1 MNKIILASASRIKLN
16 VVQNVIG
23 ALGNAGEFEI
33 IPVALEKEGRET
45 NGEVEL
51 EEQLSNALNECR
63 KQYPDASYYISME
76 GGVAER
82 KDGLHE
88 LAMVLASKGDSNA
101 VVRSDAVSFPIP
113 EKIAVKV
120 RAGMPF
126 AQAVEA
132 VEAVTSVFGI
142 KEGGGFIGMLTNNI
156 VTKEDLYFQPASVVL
171 ARLFR
176 NDDLYEKQN

>member
-1 MNKIILASASRIKLN
+1 MNTIILASASRIKLN
-16 VVQNVIG
+16 VVQNVIST
-23 ALGNAGEFEI
+23 LGSAGEFEI
-33 IPVALEKEGRET
+33 IPVALEKEGREP

-51 EEQLSNALNECR
+51 ENQLSSALSECR
-63 KQYPDASYYISME
+63 KQYPDASYYIAME
-76 GGVAER
+76 GGVLER

-88 LAMVLASKGDSNA
+88 LAMVLGSKGKDANT
-101 VVRSDAVSFPIP
+101 VRSDAVSFPIP

-132 VEAVTSVFGI
+132 VTRVFGI

-171 ARLFR
+171 SRLFR
-176 NDDLYEKQN
+176 DDDLYEK

>member
-33 IPVALEKEGRET
+33 IPVALEKEGREP

-63 KQYPDASYYISME
+63 KQYPNASYYIAME
-76 GGVAER
+76 GGVTER

-88 LAMVLASKGDSNA
+88 LAMVLASKGGSNA

-126 AQAVEA
+126 AQA

-176 NDDLYEKQN
+176 NDDLYEK